1 MITVYGI
8 KNCDSVKKAVR
19 FLNEHGL
26 SFTFIDFKSTP
37 IETQK
42 ITQWSEKSDLALLLN
57 TKGTTYRNLG
67 LKALNLDEAQ
77 KVQWMGKNN
86 LLIKRPVIEYNE
98 NVIIGFNLS
107 HYEGIFLS

>member
-1 MITVYGI
+1 MIIIYGI
-8 KNCDSVKKAVR
+8 KSCGSVKKA
-19 FLNEHGL
+19 FQFFKEHGVE
-26 SFTFIDFKSTP
+26 FAFVDFKTTP
-37 IETQK
+37 VNTLK
-42 ITQWSEKSDLALLLN
+42 ITQWSEKIDLALLLN

-67 LKALNLDEAQ
+67 LKALNLDETQ

-98 NVIIGFNLS
+98 DVIIGFNLS